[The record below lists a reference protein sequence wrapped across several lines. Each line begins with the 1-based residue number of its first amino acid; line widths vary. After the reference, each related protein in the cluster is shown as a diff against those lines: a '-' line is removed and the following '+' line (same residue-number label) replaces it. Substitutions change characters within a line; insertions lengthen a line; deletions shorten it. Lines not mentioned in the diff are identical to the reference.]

1 MDKFMK
7 IMICILMFLLVL
19 ELTVFVGSTFVFVI
33 K

>member
-19 ELTVFVGSTFVFVI
+19 ELIVFVGSTFVFVI